1 MRFEDKSD
9 VKVFCV
15 RDVRKALARRV
26 KVLSAETKMNMGEIV
41 NAGIILVVP
50 VAQADPKEFS
60 TAFLEAAASLGVADP
75 HAFMLDCARAMLAG
89 EEE

>member
-60 TAFLEAAASLGVADP
+60 TAFLGVADP